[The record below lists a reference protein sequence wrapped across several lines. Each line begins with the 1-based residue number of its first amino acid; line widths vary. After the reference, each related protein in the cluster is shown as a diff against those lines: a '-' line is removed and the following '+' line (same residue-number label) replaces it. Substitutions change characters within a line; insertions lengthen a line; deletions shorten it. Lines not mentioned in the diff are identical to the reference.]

1 MFGDGPL
8 TLYLIENSENTLY
21 VHVLSDGALG
31 LHALSLHYMYINGPL
46 AIKIRK
52 TWLF

>member
-31 LHALSLHYMYINGPL
+31 LHALYTYMYINGPL

>member
-31 LHALSLHYMYINGPL
+31 LHALSLHVHVYKWAVGH
-46 AIKIRK
+46 
-52 TWLF
+52 